1 MLKTRVKMTSKLK
14 MFLIELV
21 MCMIVHIVVKSS
33 LLYLKLKGT
42 LVLNMV
48 SYFFDLM
55 AIVLKELG
63 GGPNVMVILKY
74 SCQKSRGFQ
83 KIVIIGYIRDI

>member
-33 LLYLKLKGT
+33 LLYLKLKGI

-55 AIVLKELG
+55 AKVLKELG
-63 GGPNVMVILKY
+63 GGPNVWVIFKY